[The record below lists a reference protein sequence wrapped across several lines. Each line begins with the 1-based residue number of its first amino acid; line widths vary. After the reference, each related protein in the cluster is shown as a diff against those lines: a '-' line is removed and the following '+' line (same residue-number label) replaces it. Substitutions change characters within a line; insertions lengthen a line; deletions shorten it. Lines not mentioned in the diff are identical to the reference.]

1 MDTDKLFIDENLKVF
16 KMIDSDILIET
27 EDVKEILPFWHPVPE
42 GFLYTP
48 QETLKKKKLEKKLYR
63 NYVDY
68 AVLRLSNN
76 LYIKV
81 KKSIDTDNVQFVL
94 ERKNIFG
101 KIVDTL
107 SFTDLQVLEIFHE
120 SWNVFEC
127 RQRWRDYKGYINSNI
142 WMLTSGNFVS
152 FRQYKYNFFTSEN
165 KLVKTFTIS
174 FEQFELLYSYQDIFY
189 TILPILKEKERC
201 IFSPQ
206 GDYTK

>member
-120 SWNVFEC
+120 SWNVLNVDKDGGIIKAILIVTYGCQLLEILYLL
-127 RQRWRDYKGYINSNI
+127 DSINIIS
-142 WMLTSGNFVS
+142 L
-152 FRQYKYNFFTSEN
+152 
-165 KLVKTFTIS
+165 LVKIS
-174 FEQFELLYSYQDIFY
+174 
-189 TILPILKEKERC
+189 
-201 IFSPQ
+201 
-206 GDYTK
+206 